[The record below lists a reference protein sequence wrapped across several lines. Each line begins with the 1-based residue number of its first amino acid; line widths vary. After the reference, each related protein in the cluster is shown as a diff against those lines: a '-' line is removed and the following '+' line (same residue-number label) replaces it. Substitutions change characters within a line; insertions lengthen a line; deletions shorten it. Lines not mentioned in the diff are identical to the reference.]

1 MPTRLLSDVLT
12 FRLCYEPR
20 RPLVTCSPGRASK
33 ASAAFA
39 GGWCLQTG
47 SGWGAPAPG
56 SFLSEEIFPEAT
68 PGFPGLFS
76 AAAGRPG
83 PAGKGG
89 HDCSGRWTE
98 PESPLGGHVHIGNQ
112 LGSWPLSQISTA
124 QANAHASGDQEDAET
139 EE

>member
-1 MPTRLLSDVLT
+1 MLEGGVCRQDLAGVLQ
-12 FRLCYEPR
+12 L
-20 RPLVTCSPGRASK
+20 
-33 ASAAFA
+33 
-39 GGWCLQTG
+39 
-47 SGWGAPAPG
+47 PG

-83 PAGKGG
+83 PAGKGR

-98 PESPLGGHVHIGNQ
+98 PESPLGGYVHICKK
-112 LGSWPLSQISTA
+112 LGSWPLSHISTA
-124 QANAHASGDQEDAET
+124 QANGHASGDQENSEN